1 MSEGPFRLR
10 RRGNWTDI
18 AAIGAERVL
27 GLSALNRTHAAAARS
42 DDFVAAALADLGVSV
57 AASNCDVDLI
67 PQQGP
72 VLIVANHPFGAIDG
86 LALLHVIRQR
96 RPDVRLLANAFLDA
110 IPELASHLLPID
122 VIGVDRATARNVAS
136 MRRSLR
142 WLRDECGA
150 IIVFP
155 AGEVSAIQWRNW
167 RAADRTWSPQVAG
180 LARLSRA
187 TVVPVHVGGR
197 NSWLFQFA
205 GLVSPRL
212 RTLLLAREAINKSG
226 ATVRLHIGTP
236 IRPARLADFS
246 RDDVAATNYLRAR
259 VELLGSRGS
268 ARAASR
274 VEASHTPII
283 PEVDSSAVMR
293 DLRAIPAGQT
303 LGSSGEFRVVW
314 ASADQIP
321 AALQEIGRLR
331 ETTFRAA
338 GEGSGKSCD
347 LDRFDD
353 AYRHLICFHAG
364 RREIVGAYRMGLS
377 DELLSRGGVEQ
388 LYTSTLFRYG
398 RELLKEMGP
407 SIELG
412 RSFVRAEYQRE
423 HYPLSLLWKGI
434 ATFVARHPHYRVLFG
449 PVSVSGRYHSVTRE
463 LLIAFLQRS
472 REPRLASLIAPRNPP
487 QRQRGRAWAS
497 LSVNVATLTLGA
509 VDDLVADLESDRQ
522 GMPVLLRQY
531 MKLNAKLLGF
541 NVDPEFSDVLD
552 GLMMVDLPRANPALL
567 ARYMG
572 QEAAAAYVARHVR
585 N

>member
-1 MSEGPFRLR
+1 MPTGPFRLR
-10 RRGNWTDI
+10 RRGNWTDL
-18 AAIGAERVL
+18 AAIGVERVL

-57 AASNCDVDLI
+57 AASNCEVDLI
-67 PQQGP
+67 PQRGP
-72 VLIVANHPFGAIDG
+72 VVIVANHPFGAIDG
-86 LALLHVIRQR
+86 LALLHVIRRR
-96 RPDVRLLANAFLDA
+96 RPDVRLLANALLDA
-110 IPELASHLLPID
+110 VPELASYCLPVE
-122 VIGVDRATARNVAS
+122 VIGVDRATTRNVAS

-142 WLRDECGA
+142 WLRDEGGA

-155 AGEVSAIQWRNW
+155 AGEVSAIQWRKW
-167 RAADRTWSPQVAG
+167 RAADRIWSPQVAG
-180 LARLSRA
+180 LARLSGA
-187 TVVPVHVGGR
+187 TVVPTHVTGR
-197 NSWLFQFA
+197 NSWLFQCA

-212 RTLLLAREAINKSG
+212 RTLLLAREAINKCG

-236 IRPARLADFS
+236 VGPTRLADFA

-259 VELLGSRGS
+259 VELLGSRGP
-268 ARAASR
+268 ARTTSL
-274 VEASHTPII
+274 VNSSYVPIV
-283 PEVDSSAVMR
+283 PEVDRCAVMR
-293 DLRAIPAGQT
+293 DLERIPAGQI
-303 LGSSGEFRVVW
+303 LCSSGDFRVAW
-314 ASADQIP
+314 ARAAEIP
-321 AALQEIGRLR
+321 SALQEIGRLR
-331 ETTFRAA
+331 EATFRDV

-353 AYRHLICFHAG
+353 AYRHLICYHAG

-398 RELLKEMGP
+398 RELLNEMGP

-423 HYPLSLLWKGI
+423 HAPLSLLWKGI
-434 ATFVARHPHYRVLFG
+434 ATFVVRHPHYRVLFG
-449 PVSVSGRYHSVTRE
+449 PVSVSGRYRSITRE
-463 LLIAFLQRS
+463 LLIAFLQQCQ
-472 REPRLASLIAPRNPP
+472 ETRLASLVAPRHPP
-487 QRQRGRAWAS
+487 LRQRGRAWAS

-509 VDDLVADLESDRQ
+509 VDELVADLESDRR

-567 ARYMG
+567 ARHMG
-572 QEAAAAYVARHVR
+572 QEAATAYVAHHAQ